1 MADIDRTRDKFS
13 TEAMNFTLFRSFR
26 GVLCLSALIAS
37 VGHAAETATISA
49 GTANVR
55 GRAGFI
61 GEVITHLKQGD
72 TVTILDRVTL
82 TSPEAGE
89 PAEWLK
95 IALPANT
102 PVWVHGSYVDAAS
115 KTVTASRLTVRGGAG
130 INYSVLGFLSQGT
143 PVKEI
148 RRQGDW
154 LEIEPTDELHAFVAA
169 SVVKLAPAATSAA
182 PAVAIAD
189 SAPAQ
194 QTPATPPPVE
204 ATTPAPQ
211 PAATTTTVAT
221 PVVQTPVAPV
231 GSDIGTPVATA
242 PPTTPPATT
251 TIIAEP
257 APAIATPPV
266 DAGRE
271 LTIEERAQQVL
282 ERRTRDSQRW
292 EVAISPDDQILRDLP
307 EHRRQVTRE
316 GKIRRAISI
325 QAPGDFI
332 LTHAES
338 GLRLN
343 YLYTSSTNLPLK
355 ELHGVKVRIQ
365 GEEGIDSRWP
375 GTPVLLIKS
384 LEVLP

>member
-1 MADIDRTRDKFS
+1 
-13 TEAMNFTLFRSFR
+13 MNFTLFRSFR

-37 VGHAAETATISA
+37 TSHAAETATISA

-61 GEVITHLKQGD
+61 GEVVTHLKQGD
-72 TVTILDRVTL
+72 PVTILDRVTL
-82 TSPEAGE
+82 PSPKAGE

-102 PVWVHGSYVDAAS
+102 PVWVHASYVDPAS
-115 KTVTASRLTVRGGAG
+115 KTVSVRRLTVRGGAG

-143 PVKEI
+143 AVKEI

-154 LEIEPTDELHAFVAA
+154 LEIEPTEELHAFVAA
-169 SVVKLAPAATSAA
+169 SVVNLPLTAATTA
-182 PAVAIAD
+182 PAVATAEPI
-189 SAPAQ
+189 SVQPALGE
-194 QTPATPPPVE
+194 TVTPPPAEV
-204 ATTPAPQ
+204 TTPAIEPISD
-211 PAATTTTVAT
+211 P
-221 PVVQTPVAPV
+221 TPVASAVVPSPV
-231 GSDIGTPVATA
+231 APAGSDIGTPAA
-242 PPTTPPATT
+242 PAPSTTPPATT
-251 TIIAEP
+251 TIVAEP

-271 LTIEERAQQVL
+271 LTVEERAQQIL

-292 EVAISPDDQILRDLP
+292 EVAIGPDDLILRELP
-307 EHRRQVTRE
+307 EQRRRVTRE
-316 GKIRRAISI
+316 GKIRRAVSI

-343 YLYTSSTNLPLK
+343 YLYSSSTNLPLK

>member
-1 MADIDRTRDKFS
+1 
-13 TEAMNFTLFRSFR
+13 MNFTLFQSFR

-37 VGHAAETATISA
+37 ASHAAETATISA

-72 TVTILDRVTL
+72 AITILDRVTL
-82 TSPEAGE
+82 TSPKAGE

-102 PVWVHGSYVDAAS
+102 PVWVHGSYVDPAS
-115 KTVTASRLTVRGGAG
+115 KTVRASRLTVRGGAG

-143 PVKEI
+143 AVKEI
-148 RRQGDW
+148 RREGDW
-154 LEIEPTDELHAFVAA
+154 IEIEPTDELHAFVAA
-169 SVVKLAPAATSAA
+169 SVVDLPPAPATTA
-182 PAVAIAD
+182 PAVAIAE
-189 SAPAQ
+189 PVPV
-194 QTPATPPPVE
+194 QTTTPVE
-204 ATTPAPQ
+204 TITAPPTVATITPVAEPS
-211 PAATTTTVAT
+211 PDTRTVAT
-221 PVVQTPVAPV
+221 PVVQAPTAPV
-231 GSDIGTPVATA
+231 GSDIGTPAATA
-242 PPTTPPATT
+242 PRTTPPAST
-251 TIIAEP
+251 TILAEP

-266 DAGRE
+266 NAGRE
-271 LTIEERAQQVL
+271 LTVEERAQQIL

-307 EHRRQVTRE
+307 EQRRHVTRE
-316 GKIRRAISI
+316 GKIRRAVSI

-375 GTPVLLIKS
+375 STPVLLIKS

>member
-1 MADIDRTRDKFS
+1 
-13 TEAMNFTLFRSFR
+13 MNFTLFRSFR

-82 TSPEAGE
+82 SSPKAGE

-102 PVWVHGSYVDAAS
+102 PVWVHASYVDPAS
-115 KTVTASRLTVRGGAG
+115 STVNASRLTVRGGAG
-130 INYSVLGFLSQGT
+130 INYSVLGYLSQGT

-154 LEIEPTDELHAFVAA
+154 LEIEPTEELHAFVAA
-169 SVVKLAPAATSAA
+169 SVVKLPPAATSAA
-182 PAVAIAD
+182 PAVATAESVPVQ
-189 SAPAQ
+189 SAP
-194 QTPATPPPVE
+194 VE
-204 ATTPAPQ
+204 TATPAPE
-211 PAATTTTVAT
+211 PVPDTTTVAT
-221 PVVQTPVAPV
+221 PVVQAPTASV
-231 GSDIGTPVATA
+231 GADIGTPVATA
-242 PPTTPPATT
+242 PQTTPPATT

-271 LTIEERAQQVL
+271 LTVEERAQQVL

-292 EVAISPDDQILRDLP
+292 EVAIGPDDQILRDLP
-307 EHRRQVTRE
+307 EQRRQVTRE
-316 GKIRRAISI
+316 GRIRRAISI

-338 GLRLN
+338 NLRLN